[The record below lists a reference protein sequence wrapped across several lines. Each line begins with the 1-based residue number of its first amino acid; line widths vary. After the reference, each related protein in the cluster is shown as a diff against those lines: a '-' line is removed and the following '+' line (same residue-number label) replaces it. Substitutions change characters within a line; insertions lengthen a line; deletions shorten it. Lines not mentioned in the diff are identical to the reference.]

1 MNLVA
6 KKPVS
11 SFKKSDTVL
20 IFAGE
25 SASGRG
31 VKLPGVLSKVE
42 KSIDLSFFKGK
53 QGESIFLPFKDNP
66 NIILCGIGNEK
77 ECDSESLRRSAAAA
91 ASLCRDKS
99 VGQIHVIDPETADI
113 DGATRL
119 SALAEGLYLGNYSF
133 DRYKTKKNGNGKAP
147 IKAATFYTADTGATA
162 VLKYTGIVSKNTL
175 LCRDLV
181 NEISEKS
188 DSNGIAR
195 EAAALKK
202 TPGVTCTIL
211 DKKQIEKLKM
221 GLLLAVNKG
230 SSKPPRL
237 VILAYRGNPRSKKF
251 FAVVGKGITFDSG
264 GINLKPS
271 GHIEDMRTDMAGAA
285 AAMYTLKSVA
295 ELKLNKNV
303 YAVLPLTDNMIASDS
318 YRPGDVFT
326 GYNGTTV
333 EIGNTDAEGR
343 LILADAIAYTDKIL
357 KPHCIV
363 DIATLTGACLVTFG
377 EIIAGYVT
385 TDDSLGSLLEKAGEV
400 TGELIWRLPLYKDY
414 DENMK
419 SDIADLCNISSEK
432 NAGTIMGG
440 IFLKNFTTNTRWAHI
455 DIAGTA
461 HSSKQ
466 RGYRPKNATGF
477 GVRLLVEAISR
488 WKD

>member
-1 MNLVA
+1 MNLVS

-11 SFKKSDTVL
+11 SYTKIDTVL

-25 SASGRG
+25 SAAGQG
-31 VKLPGVLSKVE
+31 IKLPGGFSYVE

-53 QGESIFLPFKDNP
+53 QSETIFLPFSDKP
-66 NIILCGIGNEK
+66 NIILCGIGKEK
-77 ECDSESLRRSAAAA
+77 DCDAESLRRSAAGAA
-91 ASLCRDKS
+91 FQCREKS
-99 VGQIHVIDPETADI
+99 IDQVHVIVPEI
-113 DGATRL
+113 KNIESGAVL
-119 SALAEGLYLGNYSF
+119 SALAEGLYLANYSF
-133 DRYKTKKNGNGKAP
+133 DRYKTKKNDNGKAP
-147 IKAATFYTADTGATA
+147 IKGAVFYTSVKGAA
-162 VLKYTGIVSKNTL
+162 AMLKKAAIISKNTL
-175 LCRDLV
+175 LCRDLI
-181 NEISEKS
+181 NETSEKS
-188 DSNGIAR
+188 DSSGIAR

-202 TPGVTCTIL
+202 IPGVACTIL

-230 SSKPPRL
+230 SSRPPRL
-237 VILAYRGNPRSKKF
+237 VILTYRGNPRSKKF
-251 FAVVGKGITFDSG
+251 FAVIGKGITFDSG

-285 AAMYTLKSVA
+285 AALYTLKTAA
-295 ELKLNKNV
+295 ELKLNKNI
-303 YAVLPLTDNMIASDS
+303 YAVLPLTDNMLASDS
-318 YRPGDVFT
+318 YRPGDVFK
-326 GYNGTTV
+326 GYNGITV

-343 LILADAIAYTDKIL
+343 LILADAIAYADKVL

-363 DIATLTGACLVTFG
+363 DIATLTGACVVTFG

-385 TDDSLGSLLEKAGEV
+385 TDEPLGALLEKAGED

-414 DENMK
+414 EDNMK

-477 GVRLLVEAISR
+477 GVRLLVEALSQ